1 MVTSAIWKSYFNN
14 WPAGLPRNGVLV
26 TSHNE
31 AIPFRKYWLKED
43 LLLLERT
50 APDANGGRFLLLGF
64 DTIFSVK
71 FTSPIAEESI
81 AKAGFVASDADRL
94 MQTV

>member
-1 MVTSAIWKSYFNN
+1 MVTSAIWKLYFTN
-14 WPAGLPRNGVLV
+14 WPAGLPRGGVLV

-31 AIPFRKYWLKED
+31 AIPFRKFWLKDE

-64 DTIFSVK
+64 DLIDSVK
-71 FTSPIAEESI
+71 FTNPLSEATIAE
-81 AKAGFVASDADRL
+81 AGFVASDAESL
-94 MQTV
+94 LQTV